1 MGQWDTI
8 AVKKNEVYHLKQ
20 EKRFAIKLLVEKW
33 RDCFM
38 MLHAKKSML
47 DIFVCYLFFITGLF
61 LLDEN
66 DMVSTSIGIILLS
79 IRMLQFV
86 LTYLYD
92 HDKIQ
97 SKHEVLAEYLYSNST
112 IVGFLTIGAYSLY
125 CYSQSLLA
133 ITLAITAIVAG
144 AGIKSTV
151 DFWAKKMSDKDNKDA
166 RIQKDD

>member
-1 MGQWDTI
+1 MTFDTYI
-8 AVKKNEVYHLKQ
+8 
-20 EKRFAIKLLVEKW
+20 
-33 RDCFM
+33 
-38 MLHAKKSML
+38 
-47 DIFVCYLFFITGLF
+47 
-61 LLDEN
+61 
-66 DMVSTSIGIILLS
+66 IILEIRAEYMAKQMTELEKYYNKFNEDKRLLS
-79 IRMLQFV
+79 RHGQVEYITSMK
-86 LTYLYD
+86 Y
-92 HDKIQ
+92 I
-97 SKHEVLAEYLYSNST
+97 HEVLAEYLYSNST